1 MGDMFQ
7 QPVLAVDNPA
17 VFEPMK
23 AAIEAA
29 FAPALVAGFLE
40 SVERA
45 KLRVRDFEALREQ
58 GFLGEAVKSGYAAAG
73 QQRPGPDSRAVS
85 AQRGAGRAGAAR
97 EVSEGLRVLLT
108 HFSQP
113 ENQQHQ
119 KKSGARNG
127 EGEV

>member
-7 QPVLAVDNPA
+7 QPVLAVENPA

-29 FAPALVAGFLE
+29 FAPPSVGRFLE

-58 GFLGEAVKSGYAAAG
+58 GFLGEAVKSGYTQLGNSDQG
-73 QQRPGPDSRAVS
+73 QI
-85 AQRGAGRAGAAR
+85 R
-97 EVSEGLRVLLT
+97 ELYLRSVE
-108 HFSQP
+108 QVAP
-113 ENQQHQ
+113 ELR
-119 KKSGARNG
+119 KKYLKVYAYY
-127 EGEV
+127 